1 MNHPI
6 AHTILEQLGGNRFVA
21 MTGAKNLVAGS
32 NMLQFDIGR
41 GATNKA
47 NKVRVTLQT
56 SDTYRVE
63 FFYLR
68 GVVCRTIGE
77 AIEGVYGDRLAAL
90 FTEQTGFDTR
100 L

>member
-1 MNHPI
+1 MSNAI
-6 AHTILEQLGGNRFVA
+6 AQTILDQLGGNRFIA

-41 GATNKA
+41 GAINKA
-47 NKVRVTLQT
+47 NKVRVTLQS
-56 SDTYRVE
+56 SDTYMVE

-68 GVVCRTIGE
+68 GVNCRTIGS
-77 AIEGVYGDRLAAL
+77 AINGVYADQLQNV
-90 FTEQTGFDTR
+90 FTKETGLDTH